1 MYESEFSV
9 AIIIKQNRVINM
21 CICTVVSQVHVNSQI
36 TDSAYKFDGVVA
48 KNNCACVCVLRHDWS
63 TSIIKTNC
71 LTVTALDIESITS
84 HQLFFT
90 VLFDRVTVTLNKVV

>member
-1 MYESEFSV
+1 MHLHCYV
-9 AIIIKQNRVINM
+9 K
-21 CICTVVSQVHVNSQI
+21 VHVNSQI
-36 TDSAYKFDGVVA
+36 TVSAYKFDGVVA
-48 KNNCACVCVLRHDWS
+48 KNNCVCVYVCVCVLRHNWS

-71 LTVTALDIESITS
+71 LTATALDIESITS